1 MPNTAELV
9 DEINRVYGKGTAQ
22 LVQVCHSVSQA
33 VYCEFLFACCFVLV
47 ITEATSVPQIVTIEI
62 AALCETIRLV
72 AHIDEHT
79 VGNTSCVHPCAW
91 CYLLVLQLEK
101 LTIEEQVK
109 LMRSTNVLLGPHGPP
124 ARLSLPQQARVDLA
138 AYTIASSLRKDRISR
153 DDSFVCQ
160 ELA

>member
-1 MPNTAELV
+1 MCRRPFTASFCL
-9 DEINRVYGKGTAQ
+9 
-22 LVQVCHSVSQA
+22 L
-33 VYCEFLFACCFVLV
+33 ACCFVLV

-72 AHIDEHT
+72 THIDEHT

-91 CYLLVLQLEK
+91 CYLVLQLEK

-138 AYTIASSLRKDRISR
+138 AYTIASSLRKDKISR

-160 ELA
+160 GLA

>member
-1 MPNTAELV
+1 MCRRPFTASFCL
-9 DEINRVYGKGTAQ
+9 
-22 LVQVCHSVSQA
+22 L
-33 VYCEFLFACCFVLV
+33 ACCFLLV

-62 AALCETIRLV
+62 AALCEAIRLV

-124 ARLSLPQQARVDLA
+124 ARLQARVDLA
-138 AYTIASSLRKDRISR
+138 AYTIASSLRKDKISR

-160 ELA
+160 GLA